1 MKFNK
6 YIIEHRREEWKHFYI
21 DYKRLKKYIKNF
33 CIGPNILNDNFHD
46 LINYELEKVNSFYKI
61 IKEYDNDNEYLS
73 DFIVLNYMSCFK
85 LIKKYDKQCSLSNEY
100 IKLEKKKFFS
110 YISEIEFYKDFINS
124 ERECEETK
132 LIIFDKDG
140 TLIDHDSIFIEWIEK
155 FGKNISKY
163 GIDINY
169 VYSILKYDSNER
181 LYDFSS
187 IVPRGTNDDIRNIL
201 QNHITS
207 DLGYDADECK
217 RIIKESWC
225 EMELSEENT
234 KPVCN
239 LVELMCKIK
248 ERGIKIA
255 INTSD
260 DRKATEECIKI
271 LGINDYIDMIVCG
284 DDIVS
289 NKPSPESIWCIC
301 ESLKIN
307 VKNSI
312 MVGDTISDIHAGINA
327 RCGKVYGVLT
337 GGYKNTELGDADK
350 ILENVKDILDI

>member
-1 MKFNK
+1 MKFSK

-33 CIGPNILNDNFHD
+33 CIGTNILNDNFHD
-46 LINYELEKVNSFYKI
+46 LVNYELEKVNSFYKI

-124 ERECEETK
+124 ERDSEETK

-140 TLIDHDSIFIEWIEK
+140 TLIEHDSIFIEWIEK

-169 VYSILKYDSNER
+169 VYSILKYNSDER
-181 LYDFSS
+181 VYDFSS

-201 QNHITS
+201 QNHITC
-207 DLGYDADECK
+207 DLGYDADKCK
-217 RIIKESWC
+217 RIINESWC
-225 EMELSEENT
+225 EIKLSEENT

-248 ERGIKIA
+248 GRGIKIA

-312 MVGDTISDIHAGINA
+312 MVGDTISDIHSGINA

-350 ILENVKDILDI
+350 ILKNVKDILDF